1 MTIKNIFKASLFHS
15 IHYGKIEFLKDAIIT
30 VLENGI
36 INEVIRNNDP
46 NYAEKLTEYS
56 SHQNFYDFGDKILL
70 PGFIDLHIHAPQ
82 WPQAGLALDDELS
95 CWLDNFTFPL

>member
-1 MTIKNIFKASLFHS
+1 MNIKNIFKASLFHS
-15 IHYGKIEFLKDAIIT
+15 VDYGKIEYLKDAIIT
-30 VLENGI
+30 VLENGV

-46 NYAEKLTEYS
+46 NYVEKLTEYS

-95 CWLDNFTFPL
+95 WW

>member
-36 INEVIRNNDP
+36 INEVIRN
-46 NYAEKLTEYS
+46 YKVK
-56 SHQNFYDFGDKILL
+56 KIY
-70 PGFIDLHIHAPQ
+70 
-82 WPQAGLALDDELS
+82 ELVKA
-95 CWLDNFTFPL
+95 NN